1 MVRRVAGRIP
11 ARPSRTRRWPA
22 TWASSASP
30 RSISRWC
37 RPTSSAASFWSRARS
52 PATTVAGSP
61 CAMRSRSR
69 CRRICPSPASSG
81 WRTTPRRPR
90 TRRRARDMELK
101 VTTLEGKAAGGVTVS
116 DDIFGLEPRA
126 DILQRCVVWQLA
138 KRQAGTHDV
147 KNRAEINRTGKKMYR
162 QKGTGSARHGP
173 AKVNLFRGGGRS
185 FGPTPRSHAIDLP
198 KKVRALALRHAL
210 SAKAKDGGIIVLD
223 KAAVADGK
231 TKALQLHLDKL
242 GLKNALI
249 IDGAEIDAGFRLA
262 ARNIPDIDVLPVQ
275 GINVYDIL
283 RRHTLVL
290 TKAAV
295 EALEARFK

>member
-1 MVRRVAGRIP
+1 
-11 ARPSRTRRWPA
+11 
-22 TWASSASP
+22 
-30 RSISRWC
+30 
-37 RPTSSAASFWSRARS
+37 
-52 PATTVAGSP
+52 
-61 CAMRSRSR
+61 
-69 CRRICPSPASSG
+69 
-81 WRTTPRRPR
+81 
-90 TRRRARDMELK
+90 MELK
-101 VTTLEGKAAGGVTVS
+101 IMSLDGKDAGSVELS
-116 DDIFGLEPRA
+116 DAIFGLEPRA
-126 DILQRCVVWQLA
+126 DILHRCVRWQLA
-138 KRQAGTHDV
+138 KRQRGTHDV

-223 KAAVADGK
+223 KVALAEGK
-231 TKALQLHLDKL
+231 TKALQSHLDKL
-242 GLKNALI
+242 GLKNALF
-249 IDGAEIDAGFRLA
+249 IDGAEVDAGFRLA